1 MWKVLEGIVPNP
13 NGKIISSTSPRRG
26 RMCRIPVVKSTG
38 KIQSIHGA
46 SFPVNG
52 AQLFNAMP
60 KEIRNLSNVSLKR
73 FKSALDKYMAQIP
86 DEPQICGYT
95 ASRRADNNSILE
107 MKKYASSVA
116 DFVVFQ
122 SQSYR
127 GGELHN
133 QQA

>member
-1 MWKVLEGIVPNP
+1 MFHSKDLKVY
-13 NGKIISSTSPRRG
+13 T
-26 RMCRIPVVKSTG
+26 
-38 KIQSIHGA
+38 
-46 SFPVNG
+46 
-52 AQLFNAMP
+52 
-60 KEIRNLSNVSLKR
+60 
-73 FKSALDKYMAQIP
+73 LDKYMAQIP

-116 DFVVFQ
+116 GFVVFQ

-133 QQA
+133 QQAWSVDFELLQK